1 MAVRTFGMSDGH
13 YQFWGHM
20 LWFILVGSQ
29 LGVSTPSHFTHL
41 KVLKAIERDI
51 LLHCEPFKIFD
62 HVDRLLMVV

>member
-1 MAVRTFGMSDGH
+1 
-13 YQFWGHM
+13 M

-29 LGVSTPSHFTHL
+29 LVVSTPSHFTHL
-41 KVLKAIERDI
+41 KVLKAIERGI